1 MKIYRFKTYEVATDE
16 IIEDGFIESF
26 DVPEDIAEKI
36 REIESN
42 PNLSEMIEKLKI
54 EAERIKNMKT
64 KQTVYT
70 YLLGE
75 IESLE
80 ELKVMADTMSSEPLS
95 SLIQ

>member
-1 MKIYRFKTYEVATDE
+1 MKIYRFKTYVVATDE

-42 PNLSEMIEKLKI
+42 PNLSEVIEKLKI

-64 KQTVYT
+64 KQNVYT

-80 ELKVMADTMSSEPLS
+80 GLKVMADTMSSEPLS